1 MRCRGIRKI
10 NSKLRYNIDNFYYSE
25 IEFVQGKNYKTLTDA
40 SIINKPQ
47 LTLSK
52 LEFLNNIAELLDSF
66 IKGEQRDDKIFDLL
80 SKTFENLLKIK
91 SYKLRNFYNYF
102 FWNFI
107 SELGHMPETKKCAKC
122 YSTLSPYHLYFSN
135 KNGGI
140 ICRYCFNCE
149 KDAKKTNS
157 DIVKTLRLFLD
168 GEYEVINK
176 LKINPRSEN
185 LLNQITDNYYK
196 YMKLVYN

>member
-1 MRCRGIRKI
+1 MAVYYKTKGFVFKKENRGEADKIFSIFTHDYGKIELRCRGIRKI

-107 SELGHMPETKKCAKC
+107 
-122 YSTLSPYHLYFSN
+122 
-135 KNGGI
+135 
-140 ICRYCFNCE
+140 
-149 KDAKKTNS
+149 
-157 DIVKTLRLFLD
+157 
-168 GEYEVINK
+168 
-176 LKINPRSEN
+176 
-185 LLNQITDNYYK
+185 
-196 YMKLVYN
+196 